1 VQPDKFELVL
11 NLKTAKLL
19 EKSLDISSILFRTN
33 KVIE

>member
-1 VQPDKFELVL
+1 VL

-19 EKSLDISSILFRTN
+19 EISLDISSILFRTN